1 MSMERPAG
9 GAPLSMAGLFV
20 RLLACLVAGVPAGFL
35 VYRWL
40 HLAFEGRASFPATLI
55 ALVALGA
62 LVLVMRLAA
71 SALAR
76 AP

>member
-1 MSMERPAG
+1 
-9 GAPLSMAGLFV
+9 MAGLYV
-20 RLLACLVAGVPAGFL
+20 RLLACLVMGVPAGLL

-40 HLAFEGRASFPATLI
+40 HLAFEGRASVQATVI
-55 ALVALGA
+55 ALLALGA

-71 SALAR
+71 RSLAR

>member
-1 MSMERPAG
+1 MSVPQSSG
-9 GAPLSMAGLFV
+9 GAPLSMAGLYV

-40 HLAFEGRASFPATLI
+40 HLAFEGHASFQATVI

-71 SALAR
+71 TALAR
-76 AP
+76 AS